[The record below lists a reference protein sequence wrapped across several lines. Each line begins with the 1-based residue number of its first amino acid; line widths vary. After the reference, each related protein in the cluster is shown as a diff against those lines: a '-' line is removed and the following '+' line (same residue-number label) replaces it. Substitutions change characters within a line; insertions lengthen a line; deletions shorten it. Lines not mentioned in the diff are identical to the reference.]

1 MPAAAKPTTAT
12 AQDLSLDLILKALRL
27 AETARAMSE
36 LYDERKDVCARY
48 VHSTSRGH
56 EAVQIAT
63 GLQLT
68 EQDLAYPYYRDDSLM
83 LALGM
88 APAELMAQLAGKAM
102 DPSSG
107 GRTYYCHPSI
117 RRAGMA
123 VVPHQSSATGM
134 QAIPATGAAH
144 GLKYR
149 QDVGLD
155 AADSHRVVVCSIG
168 DGAMTEGE
176 VAEALQMAALKQLP
190 IVYLVQDN
198 EWAISATKEE
208 TRTGT
213 AYDYAAGFPGLARLS
228 CDGADF
234 ADSYATLQTALK
246 MARKGQPVLVHAPC
260 PLLGHHTSGVRKEWY
275 RTEQNIADHL
285 SQDPLPRLRALALDA
300 GADATLLA
308 AERDAIRAQVAQD
321 LETVLASPG
330 PDPATALQHVLAP
343 TPVTHERG
351 ERNPAGSPRTFMVD
365 AALHALDETLSE
377 HPEALFYG
385 QDVGPQ
391 LGGVFREASGL
402 SQKFGTHR
410 VFNTPIQEA
419 YIVGSTAGMAAVGLR
434 PIVELQF
441 ADYFWPAMNQFVS
454 ELSKSCYLSQGQ
466 FPIPAVIRVPIG
478 AYGGGGPYHSGSIES
493 ALLTI
498 KGIKV
503 CYPSTTADLKGLLK
517 AAWLDPNPVV
527 MLEHK
532 GLYWSKVAG
541 TEEAKT
547 VEPDSDYILPLGKA
561 RTVLEAEAEAIRTGT
576 SLGIV
581 TYGMGVYW
589 ATAAAKS
596 FSGQLEVLDLR
607 TLAPLDEVAVE
618 ALVRR
623 HGRALFLTEEPAS
636 TNFLQ
641 ALAARMTVKCFSALD
656 APIEVFGA
664 EDTPAVPLNLGLEA
678 AVLPTAEKVRAKVEE
693 MLEG

>member
-1 MPAAAKPTTAT
+1 MPSATLPKTANPL
-12 AQDLSLDLILKALRL
+12 LSLDVLLKALRL

-36 LYDERKDVCARY
+36 LYDERKDVCSRY

-56 EAVQIAT
+56 EAIQIAA
-63 GLQLT
+63 GLYLT
-68 EQDLAYPYYRDDSLM
+68 DVDVAYPYYRDDSLM
-83 LALGM
+83 LTLGLS
-88 APAELMAQLAGKAM
+88 PQELMAQLAAKAS
-102 DPSSG
+102 DPSSA

-117 RRAGMA
+117 RRAGMTL
-123 VVPHQSSATGM
+123 VPHQSSATGM

-144 GLKYR
+144 GLRYR
-149 QDVGLD
+149 VDVKLD
-155 AADSHRVVVCSIG
+155 TAEARRVVLCSIG

-176 VAEALQMAALKQLP
+176 VSEALHMAALKQLP
-190 IVYLVQDN
+190 IIYLVQDN

-208 TRTGT
+208 IRRGN
-213 AYDYAAGFPGLARLS
+213 AYDYAAGFPGLERLQ
-228 CDGADF
+228 CNGADF
-234 ADSYATLQTALK
+234 EESYRSMGQAFDL
-246 MARKGQPVLVHAPC
+246 ARAGKPVLVHAPC
-260 PLLGHHTSGVRKEWY
+260 PLLGHHTSGVRREWY
-275 RTEQNIADHL
+275 RTEEDIKTHHV
-285 SQDPLPRLRALALDA
+285 QDPLPRLRTLALEA
-300 GADATLLA
+300 GADETLLRV
-308 AERDAIRAQVAQD
+308 EKEQIRAQIAAD
-321 LETVLASPG
+321 LEAVLASAD
-330 PDPATALQHVLAP
+330 PDPSTALHHVLAP
-343 TPVTHERG
+343 TTVNEEAGKRS
-351 ERNPAGSPRTFMVD
+351 PAGSPRTFMVD
-365 AALHALDETLSE
+365 AALHALDEILTE

-402 SQKFGTHR
+402 SQKFSTDR

-441 ADYFWPAMNQFVS
+441 ADYFWPAMNQFVT
-454 ELSKSCYLSQGQ
+454 ELSKSYYLSNGQ
-466 FPIPAVIRVPIG
+466 FPIPTVIRVPSG

-493 ALLTI
+493 TLLTI

-517 AAWLDPNPVV
+517 AAWQDPNPVV

-547 VEPDSDYILPLGKA
+547 QEPDTDYILPLGKA
-561 RTVLEAEAEAIRTGT
+561 RTVQVAEPEAMRNGT

-589 ATAAAKS
+589 ATAASKS
-596 FSGQLEVLDLR
+596 FPGQLEVLDLR
-607 TLAPLDEVAVE
+607 TLAPLDEAAVE
-618 ALVRR
+618 ALIRR
-623 HGRALFLTEEPAS
+623 HGKALFITEEPAS

-641 ALAARMTVKCFSALD
+641 ALAARMTVICFSALD
-656 APIEVFGA
+656 APIEILGA
-664 EDTPAVPLNLGLEA
+664 EETPAIPLNLGLEA
-678 AVLPTAEKVRAKVEE
+678 AILPSAQKVKEKIEAI
-693 MLEG
+693 MSY

>member
-1 MPAAAKPTTAT
+1 MPAKALKATT
-12 AQDLSLDLILKALRL
+12 DSLSLDVILKALRL

-36 LYDERKDVCARY
+36 HYDERKDVTTRY

-56 EAVQIAT
+56 EAIQIAA
-63 GLQLT
+63 GLFLG
-68 EQDLAYPYYRDDSLM
+68 EDDLAYPYYRDDSLM
-83 LALGM
+83 LTLGL
-88 APAELMAQLAGKAM
+88 APAELMAQLCGKAA

-149 QDVGLD
+149 KEVGLD
-155 AADSHRVVVCSIG
+155 APDSRRVVLCSIG

-213 AYDYAAGFPGLARLS
+213 AYDYAAGFPGLQRLA
-228 CDGADF
+228 CNGADF
-234 ADSYATLQTALK
+234 AESYRTLAEAYQL
-246 MARKGQPVLVHAPC
+246 ARAGQPVLVHAPC
-260 PLLGHHTSGVRKEWY
+260 PLLGHHTSGVRREWY
-275 RTEQNIADHL
+275 RTEQNLADHH

-300 GADATLLA
+300 GANPDTLA
-308 AERDAIRAQVAQD
+308 AEREQIRTQIAQD
-321 LETVLASPG
+321 LAEVLASPD
-330 PDPATALQHVLAP
+330 PDPATALHHVTAP
-343 TPVTHERG
+343 TPVTEERG
-351 ERNPAGSPRTFMVD
+351 TRNPAGSPRTFMVD
-365 AALHALDETLSE
+365 AALHALEETLAA

-466 FPIPAVIRVPIG
+466 FPVPTVIRVPIG

-517 AAWLDPNPVV
+517 AAYADPNPVV
-527 MLEHK
+527 VLEHK
-532 GLYWSKVAG
+532 GLYWSKVPG

-547 VEPDSDYILPLGKA
+547 PEPDADYILPLGQA
-561 RTVLEAEAEAIRTGT
+561 RPVLAADEAAIRRGT
-576 SLGIV
+576 SIGIV

-589 ATAAAKS
+589 ATAAAKA
-596 FSGQLEVLDLR
+596 FPGQIEVLDLR
-607 TLAPLDEVAVE
+607 TLAPIDETAVQ

-623 HGRALFLTEEPAS
+623 HGRALFITEEPAS
-636 TNFLQ
+636 TSFMQ
-641 ALAARMTVKCFSALD
+641 ALAARSMAACFEALD
-656 APIEVFGA
+656 QPIQVLGA
-664 EDTPAVPLNLGLEA
+664 ADTPAVPLNLALEA
-678 AVLPTAEKVRAKVEE
+678 VVLPTAEKVKARIQE
-693 MLEG
+693 MLEA